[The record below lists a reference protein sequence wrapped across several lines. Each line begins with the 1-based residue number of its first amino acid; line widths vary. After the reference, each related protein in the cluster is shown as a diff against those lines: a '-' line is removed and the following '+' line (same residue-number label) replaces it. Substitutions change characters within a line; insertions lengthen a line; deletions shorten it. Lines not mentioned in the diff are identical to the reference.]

1 MFGAKNKRPVEALWY
16 TRCPVPTASS
26 VAIEEGL
33 LDGEF
38 APEGIAV
45 RSLRSSS
52 SQKVRESHFDHNMAD
67 SFREGGSIPPIWT
80 RARGGKTKLIGTNW
94 VDEYQAIIALPAA
107 GIADAAALRGRRL
120 GLPRRL
126 NDEIDYWRAMC
137 LRGYESA
144 LSTAGLSLGDVVLV
158 DLAIPEKYISNDAA
172 SASGTLWSGASRARR
187 QQADA
192 FALIRGEVD
201 AIYTAGA
208 AGMQLCAFLG
218 AREVCDLGAHAD
230 PMIRANNQLPNVLT
244 VSADLLEQRP
254 DVVDRYLARLIAAA
268 EWAKTRHAEAVR
280 IVANDVGAPE
290 EWVEA
295 AYKPDFTR
303 HLAPNLAEQSL
314 RALEAQKAFLLR
326 HGFIQSDFALADWI
340 DSGPLDRLSQKVLSS
355 LN

>member
-1 MFGAKNKRPVEALWY
+1 
-16 TRCPVPTASS
+16 
-26 VAIEEGL
+26 VAIEQGL
-33 LDGEF
+33 LEEAFAADG
-38 APEGIAV
+38 IQV

-52 SQKVRESHFDHNMAD
+52 SQKVRESHFDHNVAD

-80 RARGGKTKLIGTNW
+80 RARGAGTKLIATNW

-107 GIADAAALRGRRL
+107 GIAGAGQLKGRRL

-144 LSTAGLSLGDVVLV
+144 LATAGITLKDVELV
-158 DLAIPEKYISNDAA
+158 DLPIPEKYISDDAA

-187 QQADA
+187 QQVDA
-192 FALIRGEVD
+192 FALIRHEVD

-218 AREVCDLGAHAD
+218 AWEVCNLGLHPD
-230 PMIRANNQLPNVLT
+230 PMVRVNNQLPNVLT
-244 VSADLLEQRP
+244 VSADLLDQRP
-254 DVVDRYLARLIAAA
+254 DIVDRYLERLLAAA
-268 EWAKTRHAEAVR
+268 KWAKSHHADTVR

-290 EWVEA
+290 EWAIA

-303 HLAPNLAEQSL
+303 HLAPNLAAQSL
-314 RALEAQKAFLLR
+314 SALEAQKSFLHR
-326 HGFIQSDFALADWI
+326 HCFIDADFPLADWI
-340 DSGPLDRLSQKVLSS
+340 DSGPLERLSKTLLS
-355 LN
+355 